1 MMWPGGPSPHLTR
14 NCSGTAKRSTDEE
27 RDPTLCN
34 DSEDELADLAA
45 EHALSVHGHKPPRE
59 HVMAGIRHHN
69 R

>member
-1 MMWPGGPSPHLTR
+1 MSLKLT
-14 NCSGTAKRSTDEE
+14 CLPCAV
-27 RDPTLCN
+27 PLCN

-45 EHALSVHGHKPPRE
+45 QHALSVHGHKPPRE